1 MDVFELPGNKNIGKL
16 FSKYK
21 LLFPNQASSS
31 SDPSQILI
39 LQHPI
44 PMSFLPPSPSL
55 ANFAL
60 DNWKTLLNNPHH
72 ALLWIPYLF
81 LPYSTISHNYWIYK
95 IIYQDKPTKSIIMHI
110 QVIKPY
116 IGQTLYSPQ
125 NGRPTCTYINRH
137 NLHQKFIP
145 PFQPI
150 FTSLF
155 HSQLIHKTIL
165 IIPTNTPSLYNSR
178 IFKLLQKLFL
188 YLSHSTSSGF
198 IKGSM
203 NKGVLWGLTLF

>member
-1 MDVFELPGNKNIGKL
+1 MLRKILGKDFITKKCTQCTPHVLKMDILELPGNKNIGKL

-55 ANFAL
+55 ANFSL

-81 LPYSTISHNYWIYK
+81 LPYSTIRHNYWIYK
-95 IIYQDKPTKSIIMHI
+95 SIYKDKPTKSITMHLQI
-110 QVIKPY
+110 IKPY
-116 IGQTLYSPQ
+116 IGQTNICQ
-125 NGRPTCTYINRH
+125 NAESLRAASLSKLVNS
-137 NLHQKFIP
+137 NS
-145 PFQPI
+145 I
-150 FTSLF
+150 FVTMCADF
-155 HSQLIHKTIL
+155 
-165 IIPTNTPSLYNSR
+165 
-178 IFKLLQKLFL
+178 
-188 YLSHSTSSGF
+188 ST
-198 IKGSM
+198 K
-203 NKGVLWGLTLF
+203 W